1 MSRLNTMYP
10 DDEFLKNIS
19 DIMGKLDN
27 KNETEIK
34 QEIEQI
40 GYKEFYRYYK
50 EKDVY
55 IKQLQQENEQLKDNW
70 NKLKEYIKTEIPED
84 VFIDTEW
91 FVSILDKMQEL
102 EQALDEIEKYMTN
115 YIKVED
121 KNENVKVEFNELLT
135 IIQRARGE

>member
-27 KNETEIK
+27 KNEREIK

-55 IKQLQQENEQLKDNW
+55 IKQLKQENERLKDKFKDLEEWLEAMASMYEDEYKDVNASEHYKCMLH
-70 NKLKEYIKTEIPED
+70 KLKE
-84 VFIDTEW
+84 
-91 FVSILDKMQEL
+91 
-102 EQALDEIEKYMTN
+102 N
-115 YIKVED
+115 
-121 KNENVKVEFNELLT
+121 
-135 IIQRARGE
+135 